1 MQDGVMNFKVHHVKE
16 VYSKLWLYD
25 DSRDQL
31 IQFAV
36 LKLQTIEFKFMLQCL
51 HIHGFTGSAELYY
64 IPPFSKLP
72 AGLVLIDGE
81 EDVKKMVS
89 VHLELSIRNFHLY
102 LVNGGDYIMHSDDD
116 EAPYAYL

>member
-1 MQDGVMNFKVHHVKE
+1 MHDVVVNFKVHRVKQI
-16 VYSKLWLYD
+16 YSDLRLYD
-25 DSRDQL
+25 DSQDQL
-31 IQFAV
+31 SQFAI
-36 LKLQTIEFKFMLQCL
+36 LKPQTVEYQFMLQFL
-51 HIHGFTGSAELYY
+51 HTHRFTGSAELYY

-89 VHLELSIRNFHLY
+89 VHEELSIRNFHLY